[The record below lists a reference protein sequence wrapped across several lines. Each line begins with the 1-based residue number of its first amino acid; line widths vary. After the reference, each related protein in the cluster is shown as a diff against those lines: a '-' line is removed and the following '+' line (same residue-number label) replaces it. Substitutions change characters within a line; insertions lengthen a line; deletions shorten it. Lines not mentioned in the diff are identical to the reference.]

1 MQDLFQLICAQEMLA
16 HCATFAPLAEEHV
29 PLGVARG
36 RVLSRDVHSPAALPP
51 FARSIMDGFAVRA
64 CDIAG
69 CSDSEPALLQLC
81 GEIMMGESGSSR
93 SLSLAAGQCLRI
105 WTGGKV
111 PRGADAVVMQED
123 TKLHSPDTLA
133 VFRPV
138 TPGSNIIHAGEDYSQ
153 DSLVLSKGHQ
163 LRPQDLGLLAG
174 FGIREVAV
182 HQRPKV
188 AILSTGDELVPV
200 EQTPSGGQVRDIN
213 STILAALVEEVGGMA
228 QFLGICKDNLTALQ
242 HRCCQA
248 LDRTDMILL
257 SGGSSM
263 GRRDFTHRVFSS
275 LPDSELLVHGVSAR
289 PGKPAILAK
298 RGNQA
303 LLGLPGHAASAMV
316 VFYLIARPLLRRM
329 LGLAAQHGL
338 TPLEV
343 VAARQIPSPIGREDY
358 VRVRL
363 LPAKHGG
370 PPRAEPIHAKPGL
383 LNSLVR
389 ANGLLP
395 IARDSQGL
403 EAGENAWAL
412 LFPHIPH
419 IS

>member
-16 HCATFAPLAEEHV
+16 HCATFAPLAEERV
-29 PLGVARG
+29 PLGAARG
-36 RVLSRDVHSPAALPP
+36 RVLSKDVHSPAALPP

-64 CDIAG
+64 SDIAG
-69 CSDSEPALLQLC
+69 CSDSEPTLLQLC

-93 SLSLAAGQCLRI
+93 SLATGQCLRI
-105 WTGGKV
+105 WTGGKL
-111 PRGADAVVMQED
+111 PQGADAVVMLED

-174 FGIREVAV
+174 LGIREVAV
-182 HQRPKV
+182 HQRPRV
-188 AILSTGDELVPV
+188 ATLSTGDELVPV

-228 QFLGICKDNLTALQ
+228 QLLGICKDNLTALQ

-263 GRRDFTHRVFSS
+263 GRRDFTHRVFST

-316 VFYLIARPLLRRM
+316 VFYLVARPLLRRL
-329 LGLAAQHGL
+329 LGLTAGHGL

-343 VAARQIPSPIGREDY
+343 VTARQISSPIGREDY
-358 VRVRL
+358 VRVCL
-363 LPAKHGG
+363 LPAKYGG
-370 PPRAEPIHAKPGL
+370 PPLAEPVHAKPGL

-403 EAGENAWAL
+403 EAGESAWVL